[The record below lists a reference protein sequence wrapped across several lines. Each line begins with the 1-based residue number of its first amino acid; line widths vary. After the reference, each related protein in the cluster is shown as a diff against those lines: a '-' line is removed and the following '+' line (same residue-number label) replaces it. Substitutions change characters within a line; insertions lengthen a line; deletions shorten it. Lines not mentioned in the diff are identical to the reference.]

1 MNHCFKFVTVLFVM
15 LLLLSQ
21 GIMAQAAQRQRERSS
36 APKPIP
42 SASQLLLAT
51 PENTEQLPFFS
62 NFESGI
68 TGWTLDGQFNLI
80 QNAQNFSV
88 LSPGIN
94 PTLVT
99 LPDDGHLP
107 SAYSGS
113 RMCWFGE
120 TSTGTFIGAG
130 WDTIPQY
137 PLNGGLSAE
146 PQDGSLITPAIDLTS
161 VSSAQLSFKTW
172 WEIEGVDV
180 DAYDVMQLEISPD
193 NGVNFYPIGRGL
205 INPLNDVD
213 GEPWKAYSSGGLGQV
228 GVWLDQLF
236 DLTPWV
242 GNTVHIRFRFDTGD
256 DLYNGFRGWFID
268 DVSVTDAPLPAP
280 NILSVQPSVAYPE
293 ELVNVIGQ
301 NFVNGAEVSVGGLAV
316 SAIVST
322 SLAQLEVPFL
332 AAGTYDVTITN
343 PDGQSDTEVN
353 GLTITNTF
361 PPQIYSI
368 DPDSV
373 DVGTSVVVTVAGFD
387 FDLGSVVDI
396 GGIPLSNQAVVNSST
411 ITGNSSS
418 TLPGGIYNV
427 TVTNSDGQS
436 DVLVLGFEVYDPTGI
451 KDGDLTGLP
460 ENFKLLQNYP
470 NPFNPS
476 TNIQFGLA
484 KTSHVKLE
492 VFDLLGKKVASILD
506 DQMSAGYHT
515 VKFDASSLAGGI
527 YYYRIQ
533 TDEYVAS
540 KKLVLTK

>member
-1 MNHCFKFVTVLFVM
+1 MKHYFLHVAVPIV
-15 LLLLSQ
+15 LLSLL
-21 GIMAQAAQRQRERSS
+21 IQAGMSEDTVRQKERQTL
-36 APKPIP
+36 PRPIP
-42 SASQLLLAT
+42 PSSQVLPAGA
-51 PENTEQLPFFS
+51 ENTQQLPFFS
-62 NFESGI
+62 NFESGV

-137 PLNGGLSAE
+137 NLNGGTSAE
-146 PQDGSLITPAIDLTS
+146 PQTGYLITPAIDLTS

-180 DAYDVMQLEISPD
+180 DAYDVMHLEISTD
-193 NGVNFYPIGRGL
+193 SGLNFYPIGQGW

-228 GVWLDQLF
+228 GVWIDQLF

-242 GNTVHIRFRFDTGD
+242 GNTVHIRFRFDTYD

-280 NILSVQPSVAYPE
+280 NIQTIQPSTAYPE
-293 ELVNVIGQ
+293 ELVNVFGE
-301 NFVNGAEVSVGGLAV
+301 NFVNGAQVFIGDEVV

-322 SLAQLEVPFL
+322 GLAQLEVPYL
-332 AAGTYDVTITN
+332 TAGTYDVTITN

-361 PPQIYSI
+361 PPQIYNVY
-368 DPDSV
+368 PDTAEIGSSV
-373 DVGTSVVVTVAGFD
+373 FVTVYGTLFD
-387 FDLGSVVDI
+387 FSAVVDI
-396 GGIPLSNQAVVNSST
+396 GGYPLLNQAVVDPYT
-411 ITGNSSS
+411 ITGDSPSN
-418 TLPGGIYNV
+418 LLAGFHNV
-427 TVTNSDGQS
+427 TVTNSDGQF
-436 DVLVLGFEVYDPTGI
+436 DVWVLGFEVIDPTGL
-451 KDGDLTGLP
+451 GEV
-460 ENFKLLQNYP
+460 ENSSPVVFKLLQNYP
-470 NPFNPS
+470 NPFNPV
-476 TNIQFGLA
+476 TNIEFELA
-484 KTSHVKLE
+484 NSSRVTLE
-492 VFDLLGKKVASILD
+492 VYDLLGKKVASILD
-506 DQMSAGYHT
+506 GQLSAGYHT

-527 YYYRIQ
+527 YYYRLQ
-533 TDEYVAS
+533 ADDFVTTR
-540 KKLVLTK
+540 KLILTK

>member
-21 GIMAQAAQRQRERSS
+21 SIMAQKAQRQRERSP

-42 SASQLLLAT
+42 SAPQLLPAT
-51 PENTEQLPFFS
+51 PENTQQLPFFS
-62 NFESGI
+62 NFESGVN
-68 TGWTLDGQFNLI
+68 GWTLDGQFNLI

-180 DAYDVMQLEISPD
+180 DVYDVMQLEISPD

-213 GEPWKAYSSGGLGQV
+213 GESWKAYSSGGLGQV

-242 GNTVHIRFRFDTGD
+242 GNTVHIRFRFDTVD

-293 ELVNVIGQ
+293 ELVNVFGQ

-322 SLAQLEVPFL
+322 TLAQFEVPIL
-332 AAGTYDVTITN
+332 SPGTYDVTLTN

-361 PPQIYSI
+361 PPQIYNVY
-368 DPDSV
+368 PDTAEIGNSV
-373 DVGTSVVVTVAGFD
+373 FVTVYGTFFD
-387 FDLGSVVDI
+387 SSAVVDI
-396 GGIPLSNQAVVNSST
+396 DGYPLLNQTVVDPST
-411 ITGNSSS
+411 ITGDSPSNLSA
-418 TLPGGIYNV
+418 GFHNV
-427 TVTNSDGQS
+427 TVTNSDGQF
-436 DVLVLGFEVYDPTGI
+436 DVWVLGFEVIDPTGL
-451 KDGDLTGLP
+451 GEV
-460 ENFKLLQNYP
+460 ENSNPVDFKLRQNYP

-515 VKFDASSLAGGI
+515 VKFDGSSLAGGI
-527 YYYRIQ
+527 YYYRLE
-533 TDEYVAS
+533 TADYVATR
-540 KKLVLTK
+540 KLVLTK